1 MMRCV
6 CGCDGPV
13 LPYSH
18 HVVYQQELRWVAKRL
33 RVAAR
38 GLLDDPRNL
47 VPITFDCHGR
57 HHSGA
62 RRFELARLPDSV
74 FEFAAEVLG
83 VGPGYEYLRRRY
95 AGEDP
100 RLDALIAMEVA

>member
-1 MMRCV
+1 MRCV
-6 CGCDGPV
+6 CGCDGRV
-13 LPYSH
+13 LPYPH
-18 HVVYQQELRWVAKRL
+18 HVIYQQHLRSAAKRL
-33 RVAAR
+33 CVPAR
-38 GLLDDPRNL
+38 RLLDDPRNL

-62 RRFELARLPDSV
+62 RRFELAQLPDSV

-83 VGPGYEYLRRRY
+83 AGPGYEYLRRRY

-100 RLDALIAMEVA
+100 RLDALIVEEVA